1 MLARVPS
8 FCVSG
13 VEGFPVM
20 VEAFVSGG
28 LPALEVVG
36 LPDAAVKESRDRVRV
51 AMLNSGFTM
60 PIGRVT
66 VNLAPAD
73 TKKEGPAFDLP
84 IAIAILKASNQ
95 IIIKELKDVI
105 LFGELSLDGSL
116 QPIKGALPMVISAHQ
131 QGFKSVILPKGNAK
145 EVVTVQGMEVFPAE
159 NLKDVIYHLT
169 GREMIQKQNQKS
181 YEECLMET
189 VFPMDMAEVK
199 GQTGARR
206 ALEVA
211 CAGGHNIIM
220 IGVPGAG
227 KTMLARC
234 IPSIL
239 PPMTYE
245 EALETTRIHS
255 VTGALRNQSML
266 TARPFRSP
274 HHSASVPALVGGGSK
289 AVPGE
294 VSLAHNGVLFLDE
307 IAEFSKA
314 ALEALRQPLEDGI
327 AAVTRVNAKSAY
339 QAKCML
345 VASMNP
351 CPCGFYGSKMK
362 KCRCTTGE
370 IRRYLDRLSGPMLD
384 RIDIHI
390 EVDSVPVEE
399 IRATGSE
406 ESSQTILERVQ
417 AARKVQLDRFKG
429 TAIHCNA
436 QMDNK
441 MVKEYCRLDKAAET
455 LLHAAIKGQSIS
467 MRGYTRILKVA
478 RTIADLRGAKEIG
491 MNDVAEAIQ
500 YRSLD
505 DKYWRN

>member
-1 MLARVPS
+1 MLSRVPS
-8 FCVSG
+8 YSVAG
-13 VEGFPVM
+13 VEGFPVA
-20 VEAFVSGG
+20 VEVFVSGG
-28 LPALEVVG
+28 LPAMDVVG

-51 AMLNSGFTM
+51 ALMNSGFTM

-73 TKKEGPAFDLP
+73 IKKEGPAFDLP

-95 IIIKELKDVI
+95 IITKDLSEVV

-116 QPIKGALPMVISAHQ
+116 QPVKGALPMVIGAHQ
-131 QGFKSVILPKGNAK
+131 QGFKAVILPAGNAQ
-145 EVVTVQGMEVFPAE
+145 EVVTVQDMDVYPAK

-169 GREMIQKQNQKS
+169 GREKIEKQAQKS
-181 YEECLMET
+181 YESCLKET
-189 VFPMDMAEVK
+189 VFLTDMADVK

-255 VTGALRNQSML
+255 VTGALRNQGML
-266 TARPFRSP
+266 TARPFRAP
-274 HHSASVPALVGGGSK
+274 HHSASVPSLVGGGSR

-351 CPCGFYGSKMK
+351 CPCGYSGSKVK
-362 KCRCTTGE
+362 KCRCSTGE
-370 IRRYLDRLSGPMLD
+370 IRRYQDRLSGPLLD

-399 IRATGSE
+399 IRATGHE

-417 AARKVQLDRFKG
+417 AARRIQLERFEG
-429 TAIHCNA
+429 TSIHCNA

-441 MVKEYCRLDKAAET
+441 MVKQHCGLNKEAEG
-455 LLHAAIKGQSIS
+455 LLHMAVKSQSIS

-478 RTIADLRGAKEIG
+478 RTIADLKGEKEIG
-491 MNDVAEAIQ
+491 VDDVAEAIQ